1 MLKRFFRSTSFL
13 AILILAGCYVSPPAL
28 TELSVT
34 LSGNSY
40 LPASWRVPAA
50 APIALRLE
58 NKDSVRH
65 DWIILYR
72 QATSP
77 FDSADE
83 ASVFWRHSIDPG
95 VSETVQFT
103 APAAAGN
110 YPVVDA
116 TYLDDGMAGQL
127 TVVQTQDGPK

>member
-1 MLKRFFRSTSFL
+1 MLKRIIRSTSIL
-13 AILILAGCYVSPPAL
+13 VILILAGCYAPPPAL
-28 TELSVT
+28 TDLSVT

-40 LPASWRVPAA
+40 IPESWRVPAA
-50 APIALRLE
+50 AQITLRLE

-77 FDSADE
+77 FDSDDE
-83 ASVFWRHSIDPG
+83 ASIFWRYSIEPG
-95 VSETVQFT
+95 KSETVQFT

-116 TYLDDGMAGQL
+116 TYLGDGMAGQL
-127 TVVQTQDGPK
+127 TVVQFQDSPK